1 MMAGLTPGWLVTIM
15 MAPLVTA
22 QAPVPDNFLADKGNW
37 TVTQGNKTCI
47 MVTMAGQVSNDT
59 RDETL
64 IKCFIFLVSL
74 SLIQNWR

>member
-1 MMAGLTPGWLVTIM
+1 MAGLTPGWLLTIM

-37 TVTQGNKTCI
+37 TVTQGDTTCI
-47 MVTMAGQVSNDT
+47 MVTMAGQVSNDK

-64 IKCFIFLVSL
+64 IKCFTFLVSL

>member
-1 MMAGLTPGWLVTIM
+1 MAGLTPGWLVTIM

-37 TVTQGNKTCI
+37 TVTQGNTTCI

-64 IKCFIFLVSL
+64 IKCFTFLVSL